1 MARAAGCCAQS
12 PAMIRLNSSVRACGG
27 GPPCRAARVFRNIRQ
42 AVCMKIGLA
51 LGSGSARGWSHIGVI
66 EALAERGI
74 HPEVVCG
81 TSIGSLVGAAYAGG
95 SLECLKERV
104 CALNKLHTATY
115 FTFGVGAGGLVN
127 RDKLDALFVDCVAAP
142 GALIEELPI
151 RYAAVAAEM
160 ATGREYWL
168 KKGPILPAIWASI
181 SLPGLFPPVRYHNR
195 WLFDGGLVNPVP
207 ISVCRALGA
216 EMVIAVNLNGEL
228 IGRHGTRKK
237 KAEGEGDFVDRI
249 AATFRHYGTPFFSA
263 EEASSRACSG
273 RWPAPSILYRTASPA
288 AAWRAIRRTSS
299 LRPGSDTSAC
309 WNSTRPR
316 KPSARAAPA
325 LRGCFPSSSP
335 SSSERAGSGV
345 ACCTWHLV

>member
-1 MARAAGCCAQS
+1 MPEACLVARAAGCCAQS

-181 SLPGLFPPVRYHNR
+181 SLPGLFLLHRCNQ
-195 WLFDGGLVNPVP
+195 
-207 ISVCRALGA
+207 
-216 EMVIAVNLNGEL
+216 
-228 IGRHGTRKK
+228 
-237 KAEGEGDFVDRI
+237 
-249 AATFRHYGTPFFSA
+249 PF
-263 EEASSRACSG
+263 
-273 RWPAPSILYRTASPA
+273 
-288 AAWRAIRRTSS
+288 
-299 LRPGSDTSAC
+299 
-309 WNSTRPR
+309 
-316 KPSARAAPA
+316 
-325 LRGCFPSSSP
+325 
-335 SSSERAGSGV
+335 
-345 ACCTWHLV
+345 

>member
-1 MARAAGCCAQS
+1 
-12 PAMIRLNSSVRACGG
+12 
-27 GPPCRAARVFRNIRQ
+27 
-42 AVCMKIGLA
+42 MKIGLA
-51 LGSGSARGWSHIGVI
+51 LGSGLARGWSHIGVI

-160 ATGREYWL
+160 ATGREYRL

-195 WLFDGGLVNPVP
+195 WLFDGGA
-207 ISVCRALGA
+207 RQ
-216 EMVIAVNLNGEL
+216 
-228 IGRHGTRKK
+228 
-237 KAEGEGDFVDRI
+237 
-249 AATFRHYGTPFFSA
+249 
-263 EEASSRACSG
+263 SRADFGLPGAG
-273 RWPAPSILYRTASPA
+273 RGNGHCRQPQ
-288 AAWRAIRRTSS
+288 RRTHRQAWVQKEGGRGGRFRGPHRGD
-299 LRPGSDTSAC
+299 L
-309 WNSTRPR
+309 
-316 KPSARAAPA
+316 PA
-325 LRGCFPSSSP
+325 LRHALLFGG
-335 SSSERAGSGV
+335 GSIRPPAEHVRDGGLRHRHR
-345 ACCTWHLV
+345 TGPHHPQPHGG